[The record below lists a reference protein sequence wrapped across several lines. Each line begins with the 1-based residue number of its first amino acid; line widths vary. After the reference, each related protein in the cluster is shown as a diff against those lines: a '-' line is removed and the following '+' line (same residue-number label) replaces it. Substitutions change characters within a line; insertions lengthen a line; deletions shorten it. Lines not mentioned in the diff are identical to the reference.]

1 MTGQPLPTEYAEYY
15 GDYVKHAP
23 DENIIDALGK
33 QLVDTLAVIRRIPE
47 DKTTEHPD
55 GKWSVREVIG
65 HLCDCERIFSY
76 RAYRFAHNDK
86 NELAGFEQDDY
97 VREGGANSRPT
108 DDLLDEYALL
118 RRANIS
124 AFRRITPEIGMR
136 SGVASGKPMS
146 VRALLYVTLG
156 HERRHIQIL
165 RERYGV

>member
-97 VREGGANSRPT
+97 VREGGANSRSGACAGIVNWSLAGPPMGGPELNVRGLKWPT
-108 DDLLDEYALL
+108 VFIA
-118 RRANIS
+118 
-124 AFRRITPEIGMR
+124 
-136 SGVASGKPMS
+136 
-146 VRALLYVTLG
+146 
-156 HERRHIQIL
+156 
-165 RERYGV
+165 